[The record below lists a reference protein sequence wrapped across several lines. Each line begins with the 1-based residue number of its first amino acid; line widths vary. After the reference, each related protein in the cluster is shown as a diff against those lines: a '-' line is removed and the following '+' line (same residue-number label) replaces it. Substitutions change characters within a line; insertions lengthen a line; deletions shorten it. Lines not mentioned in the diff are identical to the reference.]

1 MGSAD
6 GVSEKSGSPP
16 QSDVKQYGITNPLS
30 FAGPTNAD
38 RQRTSELEK
47 VYNLVAPIFFLTSS
61 FWFVISKS

>member
-6 GVSEKSGSPP
+6 SVSEKSGSLL
-16 QSDVKQYGITNPLS
+16 QNDVKQYGITNPLS

-47 VYNLVAPIFFLTSS
+47 VYNLMLLQFFLN
-61 FWFVISKS
+61 